1 MMWRGTLHLKPSSS
15 SSGDVVMGCR
25 CPHRCSGSVRRP
37 HCNNIFGSA
46 STRADVRVLGTGRC
60 RCQGLPH
67 MCPGSQDFLC
77 GIKPALNC
85 YLQHQPTPYPSRCGV
100 GERPFPPKRRR
111 RVLLLSK
118 QRSVLPAGPGPPG
131 RLEDHLPG
139 PPPST
144 SVAGAPTGGA
154 QAAVAEQTWPQWNQR
169 RQLRRRAVWSECR
182 RRPRTTSHL
191 LSPVWAIWGVAAIT
205 CVPGN
210 GQIIF
215 AFLEV
220 NKLGFIFIH

>member
-1 MMWRGTLHLKPSSS
+1 MLSRRVAALIGVLAQ
-15 SSGDVVMGCR
+15 
-25 CPHRCSGSVRRP
+25 SVGLTAT
-37 HCNNIFGSA
+37 IYL
-46 STRADVRVLGTGRC
+46 VLP
-60 RCQGLPH
+60 LPEQH

-77 GIKPALNC
+77 GITPALNC

-182 RRPRTTSHL
+182 RRPRTTSHSFGPPDQL
-191 LSPVWAIWGVAAIT
+191 TLSS
-205 CVPGN
+205 
-210 GQIIF
+210 
-215 AFLEV
+215 
-220 NKLGFIFIH
+220 LGDMGRRRHHLCSR